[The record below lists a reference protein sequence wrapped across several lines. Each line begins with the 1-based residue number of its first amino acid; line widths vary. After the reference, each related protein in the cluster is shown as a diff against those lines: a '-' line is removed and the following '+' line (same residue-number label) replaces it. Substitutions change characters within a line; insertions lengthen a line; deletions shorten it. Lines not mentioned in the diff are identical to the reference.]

1 MLLGIAVGC
10 ETKVSERDVNQ
21 QQKEVTRLETKV
33 DELEARKHSE
43 PAEAAAEARQEKEE
57 DIAKR
62 IDSTKEELADERQE
76 LVALNERRAFED
88 QMETRLDELDKQ
100 IDDLEDRAAKAE
112 GERKVEL
119 EKQVAEFKARHDMLE
134 RDLTKMR
141 AASGEP
147 WSQMKLAIEKAWQDA
162 STQVNT
168 AVDNDDAT

>member
-1 MLLGIAVGC
+1 
-10 ETKVSERDVNQ
+10 
-21 QQKEVTRLETKV
+21 
-33 DELEARKHSE
+33 
-43 PAEAAAEARQEKEE
+43 
-57 DIAKR
+57 
-62 IDSTKEELADERQE
+62 
-76 LVALNERRAFED
+76 VAINERRAFEG

-100 IDDLEDRAAKAE
+100 IDDLEERASEAE

-134 RDLTKMR
+134 RDLTELR

-162 STQVNT
+162 STQVST